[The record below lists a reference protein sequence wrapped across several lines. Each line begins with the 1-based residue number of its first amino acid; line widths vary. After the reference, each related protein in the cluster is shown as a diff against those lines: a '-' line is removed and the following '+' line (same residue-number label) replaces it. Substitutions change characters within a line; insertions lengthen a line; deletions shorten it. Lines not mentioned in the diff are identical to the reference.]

1 MIAAVHGVTVLPD
14 LGPNNLDTLKL
25 GPPLAFVLRPTSKRV
40 EHGAG
45 FTRVPVHP
53 IHVASPHPFGA
64 DRSRTHPGPRTAD
77 HTLDHTNC
85 HNAGALFRS
94 LASVNSF

>member
-1 MIAAVHGVTVLPD
+1 VIAAVHGVTVLPD

-45 FTRVPVHP
+45 FTRCQCTRSMWHHP
-53 IHVASPHPFGA
+53 TPSALIAVALILDQG
-64 DRSRTHPGPRTAD
+64 RLI
-77 HTLDHTNC
+77 TL
-85 HNAGALFRS
+85 
-94 LASVNSF
+94 